1 MHTIKNDKAC
11 IIFNSDTP
19 VDNTTNSRHVTNQF
33 NIPNQIRCM
42 NIDEYKSIFFNE
54 YFNQD

>member
-1 MHTIKNDKAC
+1 MVD

>member
-1 MHTIKNDKAC
+1 MVDT
-11 IIFNSDTP
+11 IFNSDTP
-19 VDNTTNSRHVTNQF
+19 VDNISCHVTNQF
-33 NIPNQIRCM
+33 NIPDQIRCM